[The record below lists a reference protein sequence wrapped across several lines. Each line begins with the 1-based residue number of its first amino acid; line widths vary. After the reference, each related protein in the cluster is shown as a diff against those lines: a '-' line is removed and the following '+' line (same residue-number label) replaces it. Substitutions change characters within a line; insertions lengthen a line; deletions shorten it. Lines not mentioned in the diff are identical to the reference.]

1 MPSEGL
7 PKAHSRRLL
16 RRERRGEGEGVLFVS
31 LLLIAVL
38 LLCATA
44 QLLPAARMMAVVAA
58 MMSCWIF
65 CFILFSFSNDY
76 NWFHPGF
83 LIRSVSRMLLCCSDA
98 TAPLDSSI
106 G

>member
-16 RRERRGEGEGVLFVS
+16 RRERRGEGEEVLIVS

-44 QLLPAARMMAVVAA
+44 QLLSAARIMVAA

-65 CFILFSFSNDY
+65 CSNSY
-76 NWFHPGF
+76 FGISSIF
-83 LIRSVSRMLLCCSDA
+83 KCFA
-98 TAPLDSSI
+98 TARKNI
-106 G
+106 H

>member
-16 RRERRGEGEGVLFVS
+16 RRERRGEGEEVLIVL

-44 QLLPAARMMAVVAA
+44 QLLPAARIMVAA

-83 LIRSVSRMLLCCSDA
+83 LIQSVSRMLLCCSDA

-106 G
+106 E